1 MRPVFVTVLL
11 ALSAAFAQGMGG
23 MQMGTQGMAELNK
36 LKGKDFDIAYMS
48 MMIEHHR
55 GAVEMA
61 QQALRVSKD
70 ARIRRAAQEI
80 IDVQNQEIAQLTAWL
95 KAWYGVAPSQRYMNL
110 MRSDMRGM
118 MDSAMGGM
126 QAHAGM
132 VMPVDRAFL
141 EGMIPHHQDAIDM
154 SELAMK
160 KATKPELRK
169 FAQGVIDTQSKEIR
183 QYREWLKTL
192 QP

>member
-1 MRPVFVTVLL
+1 
-11 ALSAAFAQGMGG
+11 MGG

-154 SELAMK
+154 SELALK
-160 KATKPELRK
+160 KATQPELRK